1 MNHFTRLN
9 NRLGPTRRA
18 AGALVALAISLP
30 VALPAAA
37 QGYPNKPIRIVVPYA
52 AGGTTDQLA
61 RAIQPA
67 MSESLGQTI
76 IIDNKPGAGG
86 SIGAD
91 QVAKATAD
99 GYTLLFGNTGPSAVL
114 SMMRKTPYDELKDF
128 RPISTVAITPM
139 ILAIPNDIPAKTVK
153 EFVAYVK
160 KSGSTLNI
168 GSVGNGSL
176 SHMTSEYFNSM
187 AGVRLT
193 HIPYNGG
200 GPLAVAMLG
209 GQVQAAF
216 VTGLDGATMIAS
228 GKVRYLGV
236 GTLQPTP
243 VVPGLP
249 TIAQDVPGF
258 KSTAWFGVL
267 APKGTPEEI
276 VTKLHSA
283 VAAAVARPEIRKL
296 FADRNVEA
304 RSSTP
309 AELEAIIKDEI
320 VQWKPVIRDA
330 KIEM

>member
-1 MNHFTRLN
+1 MSSV
-9 NRLGPTRRA
+9 TRRA
-18 AGALVALAISLP
+18 ALAVAAAALAAGLASP
-30 VALPAAA
+30 ALAD
-37 QGYPNKPIRIVVPYA
+37 GYPNKPIRIIVPYA
-52 AGGTTDQLA
+52 AGGSTDQLA

-67 MSESLGQTI
+67 MSESLGQAI
-76 IIDNKPGAGG
+76 VIENRPGAGG
-86 SIGAD
+86 SLGTD
-91 QVAKATAD
+91 QVAKAPGD
-99 GYTLLFGNTGPSAVL
+99 GYTILFGNTGPSAVISL
-114 SMMRKTPYDELKDF
+114 MRKTPYDELRDF
-128 RPISTVAITPM
+128 KPISTVAITPM
-139 ILAIPNDIPAKTVK
+139 ILAIPNDVPAKTVK

-160 KSGSTLNI
+160 KANGALNI

-176 SHMTSEYFNSM
+176 SHMTSEYFNTM
-187 AGVRLT
+187 AGVRLL
-193 HIPYNGG
+193 HVPYNGG
-200 GPLAVAMLG
+200 GPLATAMLG

-258 KSTAWFGVL
+258 RSSAWFGML
-267 APKGTPEEI
+267 APRGTPDDVVARLNAAI
-276 VTKLHSA
+276 V
-283 VAAAVARPEIRKL
+283 AAVAKPEIRKM

-309 AELEAIIKDEI
+309 AELESIIKDEI
-320 VQWKPVIRDA
+320 GQWKPVIRDA